1 MKYVKNKMTG
11 GEPVGFQITSMVQK
25 EMVNKEGDCIP
36 SLNRKVSFC
45 ILSCMWRRLACAY
58 YTP

>member
-25 EMVNKEGDCIP
+25 EMVKKEGNSIP
-36 SLNRKVSFC
+36 SLNRKVSF
-45 ILSCMWRRLACAY
+45 
-58 YTP
+58 